1 MVGVDDYSDYP
12 PEAKSRAKVGGGHHA
27 NLERIVALQP
37 DFVVALVEQE
47 EVDALVAR
55 GIPAVKLFPKDFE
68 GVLHTILLLGE
79 VTGTDQR
86 AQQIVAGMKGRIDQ
100 IEARVKGLRPPRVF
114 LELDG
119 TDPVRPFT
127 AGPHSFIGDMIR
139 AAGGWNIAHDI
150 HTPSSQISLEAI
162 VEEDP
167 EIIVLTD
174 SKNPINPQS
183 KEDVLNRRGWA
194 GITAV
199 RKGAV
204 IGVDN
209 VFFFVRARGLWTGS
223 SCWLAYS
230 IPRHFNEPCNAV
242 TAPPAH
248 TGAGVFR
255 IVSLAAS
262 ATEILFALG
271 AGDRLVGVSK
281 YCDYPEQAQQKP
293 RVGSFVD
300 ADYEAIQ
307 RVNPDIVLTQ
317 SHLQRDIVARLI
329 DLNINVLSLNPVTLA
344 GVVDMVTIIGRLVG
358 CEVEAAS
365 LAAQMRSRIEAV
377 RNRGGAARA

>member
-1 MVGVDDYSDYP
+1 MLNRPIRLRRASSGIRLASAEARRTFAISLLLALSVSAYARSEPVLASSQRTGGPAAPVPRTYGPVEITDDLGRTFHFKQPPRRIVSLSPGYTETLFALGAGNRVVGVDDYSDYP
-12 PEAKSRAKVGGGHHA
+12 LEAATRAKVGGGHHA

-55 GIPAVKLFPKDFE
+55 GTPAVKLFPKDFA
-68 GVLHTILLLGE
+68 GVLHSILLLGE

-86 AQQIVAGMKGRIDQ
+86 AEQIVAGMNGRIGQ
-100 IEARVKGLRPPRVF
+100 IEARVKGLPPPRVF

-139 AAGGWNIAHDI
+139 AAGGSNIAHDI
-150 HTPSSQISLEAI
+150 QTPSGQISLEAI
-162 VEEDP
+162 VAEDP

-209 VFFFVRARGLWTGS
+209 VFFFRPS
-223 SCWLAYS
+223 
-230 IPRHFNEPCNAV
+230 PR
-242 TAPPAH
+242 
-248 TGAGVFR
+248 
-255 IVSLAAS
+255 
-262 ATEILFALG
+262 
-271 AGDRLVGVSK
+271 
-281 YCDYPEQAQQKP
+281 
-293 RVGSFVD
+293 FVD
-300 ADYEAIQ
+300 GIELLARIFHPEAFQ
-307 RVNPDIVLTQ
+307 
-317 SHLQRDIVARLI
+317 
-329 DLNINVLSLNPVTLA
+329 
-344 GVVDMVTIIGRLVG
+344 
-358 CEVEAAS
+358 
-365 LAAQMRSRIEAV
+365 
-377 RNRGGAARA
+377 

>member
-1 MVGVDDYSDYP
+1 MNDKWFRANRVFLVVILLTFGGGAATSASSWQGSSSQKPVLAHFPITIQDDLGRSFRFNTPPHRIVSLSPGYTETLFALGVGDRVVGVDDYSDYP
-12 PEAKSRAKVGGGHHA
+12 PAAASRVKVGGGHHA

-55 GIPAVKLFPKDFE
+55 GIPAVRLFPKDFE

-79 VTGTDQR
+79 VSGTDQR
-86 AQQIVAGMKGRIDQ
+86 AQQIVAGMNGRIDQ
-100 IEARVKGLRPPRVF
+100 IEVRVKGLRPPRVF

-127 AGPHSFIGDMIR
+127 AGPQSFIGDMIR
-139 AAGGWNIAHDI
+139 AAGGWNIAHGI

-174 SKNPINPQS
+174 STNPINPQS

-204 IGVDN
+204 IGVGN
-209 VFFFVRARGLWTGS
+209 VFFFRPS
-223 SCWLAYS
+223 
-230 IPRHFNEPCNAV
+230 PR
-242 TAPPAH
+242 
-248 TGAGVFR
+248 
-255 IVSLAAS
+255 
-262 ATEILFALG
+262 
-271 AGDRLVGVSK
+271 
-281 YCDYPEQAQQKP
+281 
-293 RVGSFVD
+293 FVD
-300 ADYEAIQ
+300 GIELLARIFHPEAFQ
-307 RVNPDIVLTQ
+307 
-317 SHLQRDIVARLI
+317 
-329 DLNINVLSLNPVTLA
+329 
-344 GVVDMVTIIGRLVG
+344 
-358 CEVEAAS
+358 
-365 LAAQMRSRIEAV
+365 
-377 RNRGGAARA
+377 

>member
-1 MVGVDDYSDYP
+1 MNDKWFRANRVFLVVILLTFGGGAATSASSSQGSSSQKPVLAHFPVTIQDDLGRSFRFNTPPHRIVSLSPGYTETLFALGVGDRVVGVDDYSTTA
-12 PEAKSRAKVGGGHHA
+12 EAARVKVGGGHHA

-86 AQQIVAGMKGRIDQ
+86 AADSRRENGRWIDQ
-100 IEARVKGLRPPRVF
+100 IEVRVKGLRPPRVF

-119 TDPVRPFT
+119 TDPVKFT
-127 AGPHSFIGDMIR
+127 AGPQSFTGDMIC
-139 AAGGWNIAHDI
+139 AAGAGNIVHGI

-194 GITAV
+194 GSQPCGRVPSSAWTT
-199 RKGAV
+199 
-204 IGVDN
+204 
-209 VFFFVRARGLWTGS
+209 FSFFVPARGSWTGS
-223 SCWLAYS
+223 SCW
-230 IPRHFNEPCNAV
+230 P
-242 TAPPAH
+242 
-248 TGAGVFR
+248 
-255 IVSLAAS
+255 
-262 ATEILFALG
+262 
-271 AGDRLVGVSK
+271 
-281 YCDYPEQAQQKP
+281 
-293 RVGSFVD
+293 
-300 ADYEAIQ
+300 
-307 RVNPDIVLTQ
+307 
-317 SHLQRDIVARLI
+317 
-329 DLNINVLSLNPVTLA
+329 
-344 GVVDMVTIIGRLVG
+344 
-358 CEVEAAS
+358 
-365 LAAQMRSRIEAV
+365 SRIFHPEAFQ
-377 RNRGGAARA
+377 